1 MARTRSMPRQNRPHV
16 PQKTQRHHLHPNS
29 KTNLRN
35 LPSQTTL
42 PQKRPRIPPRRHARR
57 MGRHDIKTTRSRT
70 KTTRHQTHPT
80 IHRTNVGQH
89 ITTTHAHPTLAL
101 PQMQQH
107 HSPPTSNSP
116 THPNAH
122 DTPPNQKPCNQPKPK
137 NKNPES
143 QRVRG
148 FFGFCVFCIW
158 LFGLVEADAAGVAVG
173 VVV

>member
-107 HSPPTSNSP
+107 HHHPHQTHPPTP
-116 THPNAH
+116 MHTTHPQTRNHA
-122 DTPPNQKPCNQPKPK
+122 TNQNQKIKTPKV
-137 NKNPES
+137 S
-143 QRVRG
+143 ACVVFLG
-148 FFGFCVFCIW
+148 FVCFVFGC
-158 LFGLVEADAAGVAVG
+158 LV
-173 VVV
+173 